1 MKQLW
6 TEKYN
11 CKYAIKV
18 IHSNGDF
25 PLKMELYDRFQRCVF
40 IVKNSCS
47 EHDGCEAAY
56 NRAIRACYDYANQHG
71 NNDEWIYVHNPYFQ
85 SCANIKFS

>member
-6 TEKYN
+6 TEKYD

-40 IVKNSCS
+40 RVKNSCS
-47 EHDGCEAAY
+47 ERDGCEAAY
-56 NRAIRACYDYANQHG
+56 NRGLRACYDYANQHG
-71 NNDEWIYVHNPYFQ
+71 NNDEWIYVHNPYHQ
-85 SCANIKFS
+85 SSANIKFS